1 MLDLLRSTYKS
12 LDTEENIDIYF
23 TRPIG
28 LLFTLFFKKIGWTPN
43 AVTILSYFVGLSAA
57 WMFHYD
63 DLAHN
68 IYGVLLL
75 MTANFLDS
83 ADGQL
88 ARITGKTSVAGR
100 MLDGFATE
108 FWFIC
113 IYLALTWR
121 LWDVN
126 IPFTDIPWGPWFLLL
141 CCIAGFGAHNYQC
154 RLADYYRN
162 IHLFFLNGKE
172 GAELDSYESQNAIYK
187 KYLKECDLI
196 GILFFANYSNYCRK
210 QEESTPQFQRL
221 KETLTQQY
229 GSMDK
234 APQQF
239 KDEFCRQSR
248 PLMKYTNIISYNW
261 RAIVLYIGC
270 LCSIPWISP
279 VFELTVLMAICLY
292 LRYRHETMCRLLN
305 ENLSKAGQ

>member
-1 MLDLLRSTYKS
+1 MSTFKELLRSTYKS

-28 LLFTLFFKKIGWTPN
+28 LIFTLFFKKIGWSPN
-43 AVTILSYFVGLSAA
+43 AVTILSYFVGMGAA

-63 DLAHN
+63 DLTHN
-68 IYGVLLL
+68 ICGVLLL

-88 ARITGKTSVAGR
+88 ARLTGKKSITGR

-113 IYLALTWR
+113 IYLGLTWR

-126 IPFTDIPWGPWFLLL
+126 IPFTQTPWRLWFFML
-141 CCIAGFGAHNYQC
+141 CCLAGFGAHNYQC

-162 IHLFFLNGKE
+162 IHLFFLKGKE
-172 GAELDSYESQNAIYK
+172 GAELDSYETQRALYH
-187 KYLKECDLI
+187 KYLGEHNI
-196 GILFFANYSNYCRK
+196 VGILFFANYSSYCRK
-210 QEESTPQFQRL
+210 QEHSTPEFQRL
-221 KETLTQQY
+221 RKKLIERY
-229 GSMDK
+229 GRLDNV
-234 APQQF
+234 PP
-239 KDEFCRQSR
+239 EFCKEFCNESR
-248 PLMKYTNIISYNW
+248 PLMKYTNIVSYNW

-279 VFELTVLMAICLY
+279 VFELSVLMAICLY
-292 LRYRHETMCRLLN
+292 MRYRHEKMCRQLYDR
-305 ENLSKAGQ
+305 LSI

>member
-1 MLDLLRSTYKS
+1 MSSFKALLRSTYKS
-12 LDTEENIDIYF
+12 ADTEEGIDIYF

-28 LLFTLFFKKIGWTPN
+28 LLFALFFKKIGWSPN
-43 AVTILSYFVGLSAA
+43 AVTILSYFIGLFSA
-57 WMFHYD
+57 WMFHYA
-63 DLAHN
+63 DLYHN
-68 IYGVLLL
+68 ILGVLLL

-88 ARITGKTSVAGR
+88 ARLTGKTSITGR
-100 MLDGFATE
+100 LLDGGATE

-126 IPFTDIPWGPWFLLL
+126 IPFTDTPWRLWFLLL

-172 GAELDSYESQNAIYK
+172 GAELDSYESQHAIYEQH
-187 KYLKECDLI
+187 LKERNLA
-196 GILFFANYSNYCRK
+196 GIFFFGNYSKYCRK

-221 KETLTQQY
+221 KQMLTQRY
-229 GSMDK
+229 GNMGN

-239 KDEFCRQSR
+239 RDDLCHQSR
-248 PLMKYTNIISYNW
+248 PLMKYANIISYNW

-270 LCSIPWISP
+270 LCSVPWISP
-279 VFELTVLMAICLY
+279 VFELTVLMAIALY
-292 LRYRHETMCRLLN
+292 LRHRHEKMCERLMNSLN
-305 ENLSKAGQ
+305 S